1 MQEKEGERGGEGR
14 GGQDRMG
21 QERTGQENKKIL

>member
-14 GGQDRMG
+14 GGQDRRG
-21 QERTGQENKKIL
+21 WDRTGQENKKIL

>member
-14 GGQDRMG
+14 GGQDRTG
-21 QERTGQENKKIL
+21 QDRTGQENKKIL